1 MTFLNEITSRYPQAI
16 SFAPGRPS
24 EHLFAHER
32 IAGYLASY
40 VGYLQESCG
49 YSVDQVRT
57 ALFQYGRTKG
67 QIHELIASTVANDE
81 GMEATPEELVVT
93 VGAHAGMLLVL
104 RQLFPE
110 PRDVLLVRPRC
121 YVRIHGPAE

>member
-1 MTFLNEITSRYPQAI
+1 MRPRKLDLRDLHGSLSDPLLDAMTFLNEITLRYPQAI

-40 VGYLQESCG
+40 VGYLQESRG

-67 QIHELIASTVANDE
+67 
-81 GMEATPEELVVT
+81 
-93 VGAHAGMLLVL
+93 
-104 RQLFPE
+104 
-110 PRDVLLVRPRC
+110 
-121 YVRIHGPAE
+121 